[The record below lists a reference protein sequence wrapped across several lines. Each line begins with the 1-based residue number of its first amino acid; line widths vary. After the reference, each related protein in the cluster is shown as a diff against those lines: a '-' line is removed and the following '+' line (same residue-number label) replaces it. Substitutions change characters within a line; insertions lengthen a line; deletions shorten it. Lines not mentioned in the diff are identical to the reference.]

1 MKLVPVGI
9 DPDHIEFTTDYV
21 SVEPFDGSLLKTH
34 WLFYYVV
41 LKTKPQ
47 FKKNYQTWKMKLV
60 LVGIDPDHIEFT
72 TDHVSVEP
80 FDGSL
85 LKTHWLFY
93 YVVLE
98 TKPQFKKNYQTW
110 KMKLV
115 SVGIDPDRVGF
126 AADHVTAELF
136 DLQWPIN
143 WLTRYKC
150 EMFTIGHP
158 CLISF
163 K

>member
-1 MKLVPVGI
+1 MKLVP
-9 DPDHIEFTTDYV
+9 
-21 SVEPFDGSLLKTH
+21 
-34 WLFYYVV
+34 
-41 LKTKPQ
+41 
-47 FKKNYQTWKMKLV
+47 
-60 LVGIDPDHIEFT
+60 VGIDPDHIEFT